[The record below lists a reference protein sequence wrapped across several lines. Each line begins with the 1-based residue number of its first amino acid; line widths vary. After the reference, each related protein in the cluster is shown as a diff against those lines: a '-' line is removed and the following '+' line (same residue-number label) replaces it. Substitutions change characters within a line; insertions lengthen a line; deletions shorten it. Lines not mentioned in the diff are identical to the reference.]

1 MAHKRVISETEYDSH
16 FAEIG
21 KLTESWAQLEYAIDH
36 MIWGMANVHQALGAC
51 ITSQLMSVNPRMKAF
66 RSLAAALGAGPD
78 SVERIGKLQSKLSG
92 LQTKR
97 NRAVHDPRMM
107 NTNTKCLDRLQI
119 TAVSKLEFGWQPE
132 TPETLAEIR
141 QEVED
146 RIREFCALAAD
157 VTAEIRS
164 LPEKYRP
171 RLPQMLPLPE
181 NQQSPPNE

>member
-1 MAHKRVISETEYDSH
+1 MAHKRVISETEYDGH
-16 FAEIG
+16 FSEIG

-36 MIWGMANVHQALGAC
+36 MIWGMANIQQALGAC

-66 RSLAAALGAGPD
+66 RSLAATLGAGQESLD
-78 SVERIGKLQSKLSG
+78 RIGKLQGTLSR

-107 NTNTKCLDRLQI
+107 NTNTKDLDRLQI
-119 TAVSKLEFGWQPE
+119 TATSKLEFGWQPE
-132 TPETLAEIR
+132 TPESLAAIR
-141 QEVED
+141 QEVEEC
-146 RIREFCALAAD
+146 IKEFCALASD

-164 LPEKYRP
+164 LPEKDRP

-181 NQQSPPNE
+181 NLQSPPSE